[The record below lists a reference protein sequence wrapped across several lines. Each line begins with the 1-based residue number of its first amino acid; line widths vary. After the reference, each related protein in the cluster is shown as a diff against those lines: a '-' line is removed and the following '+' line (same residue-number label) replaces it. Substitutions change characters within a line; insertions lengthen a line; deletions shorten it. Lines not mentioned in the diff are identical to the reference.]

1 MDGRLMW
8 LPIYS
13 VRCLEVSFILYDFKD
28 ETNKIQGLEWEKNNI
43 LGCSKK
49 SQDHYAIFNFGGIT

>member
-1 MDGRLMW
+1 MGGRLMW

-28 ETNKIQGLEWEKNNI
+28 ETNKIQGMDGQKNNI
-43 LGCSKK
+43 LGHPQKP
-49 SQDHYAIFNFGGIT
+49 